1 MVRLLQWIVSGKK
14 EIRKLAELNIKSMG
28 RGGFLPVGTCLP
40 QAGTGSLPVIMGD

>member
-28 RGGFLPVGTCLP
+28 RGGFLPVGRMEVGCHWKL
-40 QAGTGSLPVIMGD
+40 